1 MTPEQVMEWSLA
13 AASVAGAV
21 WIVIVVAAMAIAFVV
36 ELVEDTREWL
46 HRT

>member
-1 MTPEQVMEWSLA
+1 MTPEQIMGWSLA

-21 WIVIVVAAMAIAFVV
+21 WVVIVVATAFVV
-36 ELVEDTREWL
+36 DLVEDTREWL

>member
-1 MTPEQVMEWSLA
+1 MTPELIMSWSLA

-21 WIVIVVAAMAIAFVV
+21 WIVMVVVTMAIEFVA

>member
-1 MTPEQVMEWSLA
+1 MTPTQVMEWSLA

-21 WIVIVVAAMAIAFVV
+21 WVVVVVAAMAIGFVSD
-36 ELVEDTREWL
+36 LVEDTREWL

>member
-1 MTPEQVMEWSLA
+1 MTPELIMRWSLA

>member
-1 MTPEQVMEWSLA
+1 MTPEQVMAWSLA

-21 WIVIVVAAMAIAFVV
+21 WLVIAVASTAIGFVAD
-36 ELVEDTREWL
+36 LVEDTREWL